1 MSMTLILWKAP
12 VVDDPDEA
20 EELTRPWYEIEDDG
34 AFEPSA
40 DIAIVA
46 NELRRRWPWRD
57 LTNEETV
64 ARMSEEERA
73 QYKPEA
79 LASKSAASRA
89 ASPGPTCP
97 SGKATGC
104 SRSTSNGRRR

>member
-79 LASKSAASRA
+79 LANPR
-89 ASPGPTCP
+89 
-97 SGKATGC
+97 
-104 SRSTSNGRRR
+104 RRGRRALVRPALLAKRPAARARRPLERRR